1 MANALYPA
9 FKQALL
15 NKEWDMNTDTVKVS
29 LINTGT
35 SYNSAHDFYNDISS
49 GVLGTPQTITTPTI
63 TSGVFD
69 GDNVTFTAVA
79 AGGTVVA
86 YVVWI
91 DTGGASSTD
100 PLVAWFDTDGAAAA
114 INIPTNGS
122 NITITFNGSGIFAL

>member
-9 FKQALL
+9 FKQGLL
-15 NKEWDMNTDTVKVS
+15 DKLWDLNTDTVKVS

-49 GVLGTPQTITTPTI
+49 GVLGTPQTISTPTI
-63 TSGVFD
+63 ANGVFD
-69 GDNVTFTAVA
+69 GDNVTFSSVA
-79 AGGTVVA
+79 SGGTVVA

-91 DTGGASSTD
+91 DTAGASSTD
-100 PLVAWFDTDGAAAA
+100 PLVAWFDTDGSSNP

-122 NITITFNGSGIFAL
+122 NITITFNASGIFSL